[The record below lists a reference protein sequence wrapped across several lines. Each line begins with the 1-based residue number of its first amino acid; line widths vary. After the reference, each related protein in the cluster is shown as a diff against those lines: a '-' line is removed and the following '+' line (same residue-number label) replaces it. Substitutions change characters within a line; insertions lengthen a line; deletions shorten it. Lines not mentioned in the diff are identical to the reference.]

1 MIKRL
6 TIGDLRFTFS
16 CARIT
21 KVIGVN
27 SELANGNHI
36 LMWDF
41 DDVSLEAVRRSLMK
55 IQARYFLSEIVIL
68 ETKKDSSYN
77 AWCFTAVP
85 WQRAVEIV
93 AATEG
98 VDWGFF
104 RYSVWRYHFTL
115 RTSPKNGRDS
125 KVVARLEGYE
135 HPTARIED
143 LKYWVEYETR
153 RS

>member
-21 KVIGVN
+21 KVTGVN
-27 SELANGNHI
+27 SELADGNHI

-41 DDVSLEAVRRSLMK
+41 DDVPLSEVKEALAR
-55 IQARYFLSEIVIL
+55 IQARYWLSDIIIL
-68 ETKKDSSYN
+68 NTGKPDCFN
-77 AWCFTAVP
+77 AWCFTRVP

-125 KVVARLEGYE
+125 SVVARLEGYE
-135 HPTARIED
+135 LPTARIED
-143 LKYWVEYETR
+143 LKYWVEYETKKD
-153 RS
+153 

>member
-6 TIGDLRFTFS
+6 TIGSLRLTFS
-16 CARIT
+16 CAFIT
-21 KVIGVN
+21 QVIGLN
-27 SELANGNHI
+27 SELQDKNHI

-41 DDVSLEAVRRSLMK
+41 DDVPLDVVKSALKRV
-55 IQARYFLSEIVIL
+55 QARYFLSEIIIL
-68 ETKKDSSYN
+68 NTGKPDCFQ
-77 AWCFTAVP
+77 AWCFTAMD

-93 AATEG
+93 ASTQY
-98 VDWGFF
+98 VDWNFV

-125 KVVARLEGYE
+125 NVVARLEGYE
-135 HPTARIED
+135 LPTAKLED

-153 RS
+153 KD